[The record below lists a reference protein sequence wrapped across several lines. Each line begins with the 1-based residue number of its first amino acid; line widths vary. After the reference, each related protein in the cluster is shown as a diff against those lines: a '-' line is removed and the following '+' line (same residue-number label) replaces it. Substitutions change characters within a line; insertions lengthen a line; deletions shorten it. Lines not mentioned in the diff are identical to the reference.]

1 MIIYL
6 NHFTNST
13 ITAIKANAFN
23 KSKTIIHLSHYNA
36 FIKYFIDFWALFKF
50 DFVSFTLLSILSN
63 CYICEC
69 NY

>member
-36 FIKYFIDFWALFKF
+36 FIKYFIDF
-50 DFVSFTLLSILSN
+50 
-63 CYICEC
+63 
-69 NY
+69 